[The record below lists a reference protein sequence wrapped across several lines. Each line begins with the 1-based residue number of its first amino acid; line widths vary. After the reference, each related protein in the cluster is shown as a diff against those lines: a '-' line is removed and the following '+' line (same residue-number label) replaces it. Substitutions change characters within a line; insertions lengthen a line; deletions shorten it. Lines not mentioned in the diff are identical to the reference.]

1 MDGWVSGTFKEC
13 KDLDGLTKILD
24 ESTTG
29 GPRVAGW
36 PQMVQSSFPRPAM
49 L

>member
-1 MDGWVSGTFKEC
+1 MER

-36 PQMVQSSFPRPAM
+36 PQMVQSSFPQPAM